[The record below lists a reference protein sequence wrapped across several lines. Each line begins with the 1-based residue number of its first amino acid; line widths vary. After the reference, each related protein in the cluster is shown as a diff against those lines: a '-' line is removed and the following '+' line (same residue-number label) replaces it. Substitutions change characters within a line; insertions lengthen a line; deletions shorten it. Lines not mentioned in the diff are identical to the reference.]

1 MEDEMIEGNQDFF
14 VTESTINK
22 KVLPEDLLCTLR
34 ARKMTGRV
42 EFHYNQGGLRRI
54 VVVETTAAN
63 ERQRD
68 KIRQALGME

>member
-1 MEDEMIEGNQDFF
+1 MIEDNHDFL

-22 KVLPEDLLCTLR
+22 KVPADCILDTLR
-34 ARKMTGRV
+34 ERKMTGRV
-42 EFHYNQGGLRRI
+42 EFHFNQGGLRRI